1 MGCNNCG
8 NLAHGYKYCKHP
20 ITSNGVIHV
29 ARDGRYLMI
38 CRRKT
43 LGYVDFLRGRYNAH
57 SPGYIMNLINE
68 MTVDEK
74 RDILAKEF
82 SELSADLWGTTH
94 EDSFSREKFELLK
107 RGAVPQNLES
117 LVAASTT
124 SWEAQEWGFP
134 KGRRNANES
143 EMACALREYEEETG
157 HSRHNLNLIRNLL
170 PFEEIFT
177 GSNYKSYK
185 HKYYVGFCDAEP
197 VGPFQASEVSDMKF
211 FTYEEAIEAIRPYN
225 TERKQVLSHV
235 HHMLTS
241 HFSDYFERMK
251 KIEIKIKSAVKVTLP
266 LPSE

>member
-1 MGCNNCG
+1 MDFDKLWDELWQVQTRDESYNNKYKNEYNVSKHKFNELKKKNFY
-8 NLAHGYKYCKHP
+8 NLLDDNK
-20 ITSNGVIHV
+20 
-29 ARDGRYLMI
+29 
-38 CRRKT
+38 
-43 LGYVDFLRGRYNAH
+43 
-57 SPGYIMNLINE
+57 
-68 MTVDEK
+68 
-74 RDILAKEF
+74 
-82 SELSADLWGTTH
+82 LSVY
-94 EDSFSREKFELLK
+94 E
-107 RGAVPQNLES
+107 
-117 LVAASTT
+117 
-124 SWEAQEWGFP
+124 EAEWGFP

-211 FTYEEAIEAIRPYN
+211 FTYDEAIEAIRPYN

>member
-29 ARDGRYLMI
+29 TREGKYLMI

-43 LGYVDFLRGRYNAH
+43 LGYVDFMRGRYSVH
-57 SPGYIMNLINE
+57 VPDYIMNLINE

-74 RDILAKEF
+74 EALLVKTF
-82 SELSADLWGTTH
+82 SELSADLWGTPH

-107 RGAVPQNLES
+107 RGAVPKSLAE

-124 SWEAQEWGFP
+124 AWATQEWGFP
-134 KGRRNANES
+134 KGRRNANET
-143 EMACALREYEEETG
+143 ELTCALREYEEETG
-157 HSRHNLNLIRNLL
+157 HSRKNLNLIRNVL

-185 HKYYVGFCDAEP
+185 HKYYVGFCDADP
-197 VGPFQASEVSDMKF
+197 DGPFQVSEVSAMQY
-211 FTYEEAIEAIRPYN
+211 FTYEEAVAVIRPYN
-225 TERKQVLSHV
+225 TERKQVLTDV
-235 HHMLTS
+235 HHMLLT
-241 HFSDYFERMK
+241 HFADHFTRLQK
-251 KIEIKIKSAVKVTLP
+251 LR
-266 LPSE
+266 